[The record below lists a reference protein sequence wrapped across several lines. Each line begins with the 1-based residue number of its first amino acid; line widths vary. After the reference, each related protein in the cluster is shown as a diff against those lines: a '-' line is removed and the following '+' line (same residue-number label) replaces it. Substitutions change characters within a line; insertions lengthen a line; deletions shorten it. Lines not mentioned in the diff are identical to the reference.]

1 MTGCKANSMLSQST
15 FPQGED
21 GLDDFLFTEKNSL
34 ASYGYNIQNSQN
46 MDKQEIHYCFTLSD
60 AQMEYLRC
68 KKYKIDRMECFM
80 SLASLAER
88 ETTLVSISKTQQ
100 VEILCGQCL
109 VDNTQLA
116 KLWDK
121 DRKTVPKL
129 LQAMEAVGIS
139 SSQKVGDNRI
149 ITMHSLSGWYVD
161 GGFVKNGFSLKRNA
175 DGSAIVHTEVPQ
187 ARVFVTTTEDD
198 TKSDKEDG
206 HFSNGISDT
215 DNKGNSS
222 TADISSSLNSAS
234 SNDNGSVGKIG
245 TNSNLS
251 DAITGGFSPQ
261 QNYSRQSVG
270 NPSSLQEADAK
281 QNDGEHN
288 TYPQH
293 QFGGQT
299 QQSNGF
305 NANGYKP
312 NEYHNGN
319 Q

>member
-1 MTGCKANSMLSQST
+1 
-15 FPQGED
+15 
-21 GLDDFLFTEKNSL
+21 
-34 ASYGYNIQNSQN
+34 
-46 MDKQEIHYCFTLSD
+46 MDKQKIHYCFTLSD
-60 AQMEYLRC
+60 VQMEYLRC

-88 ETTLVSISKTQQ
+88 ETTLVPISKTQQ

-161 GGFVKNGFSLKRNA
+161 GRFVKNGFSLKRNA

-222 TADISSSLNSAS
+222 S
-234 SNDNGSVGKIG
+234 
-245 TNSNLS
+245 
-251 DAITGGFSPQ
+251 Q
-261 QNYSRQSVG
+261 
-270 NPSSLQEADAK
+270 QEADAK
-281 QNDGEHN
+281 QNEGEHN

-299 QQSNGF
+299 QQSNGS

>member
-1 MTGCKANSMLSQST
+1 
-15 FPQGED
+15 
-21 GLDDFLFTEKNSL
+21 
-34 ASYGYNIQNSQN
+34 
-46 MDKQEIHYCFTLSD
+46 MDKQKIHYCFTLSD
-60 AQMEYLRC
+60 VQMEYLRC

-100 VEILCGQCL
+100 VEILCGQCM

-149 ITMHSLSGWYVD
+149 ITLHSLSGWYVD
-161 GGFVKNGFSLKRNA
+161 GRFVKNGFSLKRNA
-175 DGSAIVHTEVPQ
+175 DGSAIIHTEVPQ
-187 ARVFVTTTEDD
+187 ARVIVTTTDVG
-198 TKSDKEDG
+198 TKSDQEDG
-206 HFSNGISDT
+206 HSANGISDT
-215 DNKGNSS
+215 VNKGNSS

-234 SNDNGSVGKIG
+234 SNDNRSVGKVG

-251 DAITGGFSPQ
+251 DAVTGGISPQ

-270 NPSSLQEADAK
+270 NPSSMQEADAK
-281 QNDGEHN
+281 QNKGEHN
-288 TYPQH
+288 TYPPH
-293 QFGGQT
+293 LAGGQT
-299 QQSNGF
+299 QQSNGS
-305 NANGYKP
+305 NDNGYKP
-312 NEYHNGN
+312 NDSNNGN